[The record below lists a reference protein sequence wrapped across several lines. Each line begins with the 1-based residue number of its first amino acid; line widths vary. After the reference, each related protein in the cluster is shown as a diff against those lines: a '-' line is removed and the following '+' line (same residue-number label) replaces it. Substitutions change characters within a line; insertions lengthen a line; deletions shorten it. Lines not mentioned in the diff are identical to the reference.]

1 MRRYSGLMKQ
11 PDKQKRGWTCY
22 VTCPK
27 PRKSKKS
34 KITYWLTSFFDVHST
49 DRILIKT
56 GEPH

>member
-1 MRRYSGLMKQ
+1 MRRYSGL
-11 PDKQKRGWTCY
+11 DKSRRGAGP
-22 VTCPK
+22 VALTCPK